1 MKKLLI
7 ILKNL
12 KNLIPYFLLIGV
24 YFILINIEAGKD
36 NNNNKIT
43 EKKYMISNDNTNNI
57 NKDERVKIPVIP
69 YKQ

>member
-43 EKKYMISNDNTNNI
+43 EKKYMISNDNINNI